1 MKKFICLA
9 VILLSGCTTQAD
21 RLAKCQSLGV
31 SIDTCYAKDMDR
43 QTAMETVYQKQA
55 LKNSAKALDEAE
67 HKNHPAN

>member
-1 MKKFICLA
+1 
-9 VILLSGCTTQAD
+9 
-21 RLAKCQSLGV
+21 V

-67 HKNHPAN
+67 HKNHPGN